1 MRRLVLMRHA
11 KSSWDDP
18 ALSDRARPLN
28 RRGRLAAALMGALL
42 REDDLVPDAALLSP
56 ALRVQETWAQLG
68 LDAPAETAE
77 ALYMADPETQ
87 LAALRAAPDAART
100 LLMLGHEPGTTAF
113 LRKLSDGTEP
123 AGCRRAWGKVPTAA
137 LAVVELDVDWADA
150 AFGAGRFR
158 RFVAPK
164 DLV

>member
-18 ALSDRARPLN
+18 DLADRLRPLN

-42 REDDLVPDAALLSP
+42 REEDLVPDAALLSP
-56 ALRVQETWAQLG
+56 AVRVQETWARLG
-68 LDAPAETAE
+68 LDAPAETVE
-77 ALYMADPETQ
+77 ALYMAEPETQ
-87 LAALRAAPDAART
+87 LTALRAAPAAAKT
-100 LLMLGHEPGTTAF
+100 LLMVGHEPGTTAF

-123 AGCRRAWGKVPTAA
+123 AGCARAWQKVPTAA
-137 LAVVELDVDWADA
+137 LAVVELDGDWAGA
-150 AFGAGRFR
+150 RFGAGRFR